1 MAYTKGWGSSRAVVL
16 DLRMGYSPAGVALL
30 SQGLLRGPQIA
41 LTPCRSLGRRLGATT
56 SRLITV
62 FVAHGLDIAATAH
75 APARDRPLSGA
86 IHISRGQQ
94 RGAPLS
100 PSAGHLEFPETR
112 LRWDLGASQVSSRSE
127 NRVSQNHFYFDSL
140 SLHCGLSRPRS
151 PSNSKP
157 WAGKTTWVLEV
168 SLPWLER
175 LTLPKSIPFQAGFV
189 PAKLPTPVIP
199 EMASLQLHFT
209 QHSLCPISSSDTSGD
224 RIGAYGENTSSKG
237 KRSPTER
244 PPRPGV

>member
-1 MAYTKGWGSSRAVVL
+1 
-16 DLRMGYSPAGVALL
+16 MGYSPAGVALL

-168 SLPWLER
+168 SLEDSEDGRGTRGSLEGN
-175 LTLPKSIPFQAGFV
+175 S
-189 PAKLPTPVIP
+189 
-199 EMASLQLHFT
+199 
-209 QHSLCPISSSDTSGD
+209 QHRANTTMHVCWY
-224 RIGAYGENTSSKG
+224 RNTSVS
-237 KRSPTER
+237 RADHSAAVE
-244 PPRPGV
+244 VWLS